1 MKNIKFNSPIIS
13 IPDNLKIIDKK
24 GNIKS
29 IKTLTKNNNL
39 SSNNKL
45 KSIQLKI
52 NKNDEF
58 LIISK
63 GDTIIET
70 EKLKMKNEINK
81 IKDIINELKLKKN
94 KNIDDKEN
102 LKILKSNLKK
112 LNDELKFKKNKKIEP
127 EPEPEPEIKL
137 TYKEKLVFDAL
148 NKVKKFIDEF
158 KDNKKINS
166 SIKLSK
172 YFNQLKNFYNKLSK
186 IKLSNVENV
195 DRILLLNYYND
206 MLFLL

>member
-137 TYKEKLVFDAL
+137 TYKEKLILDAL